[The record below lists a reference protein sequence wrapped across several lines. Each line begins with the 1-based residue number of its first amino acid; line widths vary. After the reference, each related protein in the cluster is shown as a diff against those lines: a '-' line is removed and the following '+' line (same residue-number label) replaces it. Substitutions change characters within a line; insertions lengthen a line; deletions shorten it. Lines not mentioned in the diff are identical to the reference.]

1 MCLAFCVQER
11 MDKSHTLSSSV
22 VMWTRA
28 LEGSAQRAKVGERG
42 QNTQPAG
49 NIDIRCPVG

>member
-49 NIDIRCPVG
+49 NINRRCPVG